1 VVTPAPT
8 PHSRRWYARRVGG
21 EARYHSWDDVPPGL
35 RPEND
40 LRFAGLEPRGEP
52 AGTLLVDGREVALYR
67 ESDAV
72 PRSKKRTP
80 PVARG
85 SVDPARSSD
94 RPAGSAGTRGT
105 GLRRDVVALPGTGSL
120 RRALVR
126 TDADAAAGMA
136 AALAWLRA
144 LLLDDFVVL
153 DTETTGLGYRDE
165 VIEIGVVGPDG
176 ATRYASL
183 IRPRA
188 GRIPPGATAVHG
200 ITMDDLLDAP
210 TFDEAYDA
218 VLEVARGRRVV
229 AWNAPFDERMVR
241 QSAVGWGR
249 RERLQGFECA
259 MKAYAHVRGLR
270 HGRAKLERAA
280 FETGLL
286 TGMRQAHRSADDAL
300 LALQVLMR
308 AAVGR

>member
-1 VVTPAPT
+1 VSGVAR
-8 PHSRRWYARRVGG
+8 SR
-21 EARYHSWDDVPPGL
+21 SWDDVPPGL

-52 AGTLLVDGREVALYR
+52 VGVLLLEGREVALYR
-67 ESDAV
+67 EADAV
-72 PRSKKRTP
+72 PRAAKRAP
-80 PVARG
+80 ARG
-85 SVDPARSSD
+85 SVDPSRSSD

-105 GLRRDVVALPGTGSL
+105 GLRRDAAALAGALGL

-126 TDADAAAGMA
+126 SDADAASGA
-136 AALAWLRA
+136 AAARAWLRA

-165 VIEIGVVGPDG
+165 VVEIGVVGPDG
-176 ATRYASL
+176 TTRFASL
-183 IRPRA
+183 IRPRS
-188 GRIPPGATAVHG
+188 GRIPAGATAVHG
-200 ITMDDLLDAP
+200 ITMDDLADAP

-218 VLEVARGRRVV
+218 VLEVARGRRIV

-259 MKAYAHVRGLR
+259 MRAYAHVRGLR

-286 TGMRQAHRSADDAL
+286 AGLRQAHRSTDDAL
-300 LALQVLMR
+300 LTLQVLMR
-308 AAVGR
+308 AAGGR